1 MVIYSNLNNR
11 KYKMITLVV
20 IFNTL
25 LALVN
30 FYIAWRV
37 WKIRRVLAGA
47 TKAILAADRNTY
59 NVLHPAP
66 LAIAK
71 GQKGTLALRN
81 QYGKLQTQLQQL
93 VQILA
98 LIRLGLGVLG
108 RRRTKFDSNGA
119 VRSRQRASGISRPSR
134 WLKKILAK

>member
-1 MVIYSNLNNR
+1 
-11 KYKMITLVV
+11 MIALVV

-25 LALVN
+25 IALLN

-66 LAIAK
+66 RAIAR
-71 GQKGTLALRN
+71 GQKGTLALRK
-81 QYGKLQTQLQQL
+81 QYGKLEKQIERL
-93 VQILA
+93 VEIVA
-98 LIRLGLGVLG
+98 LIRLGLGVLAQ
-108 RRRTKFDSNGA
+108 RRRKFESNGS
-119 VRSRQRASGISRPSR
+119 VRSRPRS
-134 WLKKILAK
+134 

>member
-1 MVIYSNLNNR
+1 
-11 KYKMITLVV
+11 MITLVV
-20 IFNTL
+20 ILNTL
-25 LALVN
+25 IALLN

-66 LAIAK
+66 RAIAI

-81 QYGKLQTQLQQL
+81 QYGKLQKQLQQL

-108 RRRTKFDSNGA
+108 RRWTKFDSNRS
-119 VRSRQRASGISRPSR
+119 VRLRPRS
-134 WLKKILAK
+134 